1 MTGAR
6 KSEEQDP
13 ELTPTRA
20 LTTILASLPTRVA
33 GDWRGGVLAE
43 AAAAM
48 AHRPSELLAA
58 LKRVGVRV
66 VVSVPDSWLG
76 EFLVEVGKD
85 PAMSLIRATHEE
97 EALAIACGARL
108 GGARSVLMI
117 QNVGLL
123 TMGAGMVCL
132 AQRYQFPILIL
143 ASYRGSPEDP
153 VFYHIPKGRVTEP
166 VLQGLG
172 LGYALVRPERPMGP
186 QVERA
191 ATYAEEASL
200 PFVLLLSREDVH
212 W

>member
-1 MTGAR
+1 
-6 KSEEQDP
+6 
-13 ELTPTRA
+13 
-20 LTTILASLPTRVA
+20 
-33 GDWRGGVLAE
+33 
-43 AAAAM
+43 
-48 AHRPSELLAA
+48 
-58 LKRVGVRV
+58 
-66 VVSVPDSWLG
+66 
-76 EFLVEVGKD
+76 
-85 PAMSLIRATHEE
+85 
-97 EALAIACGARL
+97 
-108 GGARSVLMI
+108 MI

-172 LGYALVRPERPMGP
+172 LGFALVRPERPIGS